1 MEKKNMIII
10 GVIVVVVIAIV
21 AFVFAGGALNKN
33 EVKTPFDTEFMSGK
47 FVGNV
52 EKVNTNESFLA
63 SFKDNEHNITYNL
76 TTMDDSNS
84 LMEIYHFQGV
94 KGPDHRSY
102 NGNDWNIYFGEAMP
116 AVNNTTKQDTN
127 QSMGIIICQSQK
139 ESQGYV
145 IYAIFDLTKVNF
157 TLNTF
162 GDSYVKYIEPLLKSI
177 DLKQSNNVP
186 AIHEQFGMSKDDFNK
201 QMDSIHQINAGNR
214 SALQQQG
221 QK

>member
-1 MEKKNMIII
+1 M
-10 GVIVVVVIAIV
+10 
-21 AFVFAGGALNKN
+21 
-33 EVKTPFDTEFMSGK
+33 
-47 FVGNV
+47 
-52 EKVNTNESFLA
+52 
-63 SFKDNEHNITYNL
+63 
-76 TTMDDSNS
+76 
-84 LMEIYHFQGV
+84 
-94 KGPDHRSY
+94 
-102 NGNDWNIYFGEAMP
+102 
-116 AVNNTTKQDTN
+116 
-127 QSMGIIICQSQK
+127 
-139 ESQGYV
+139 

-201 QMDSIHQINAGNR
+201 QMDLIHQINAGNR

>member
-1 MEKKNMIII
+1 M
-10 GVIVVVVIAIV
+10 
-21 AFVFAGGALNKN
+21 
-33 EVKTPFDTEFMSGK
+33 
-47 FVGNV
+47 
-52 EKVNTNESFLA
+52 NTNESFLA

-84 LMEIYHFQGV
+84 LMEIYQFQGV

-186 AIHEQFGMSKDDFNK
+186 AIHEQFGISKDDFNK
-201 QMDSIHQINAGNR
+201 QMDLIHQVNAGNR